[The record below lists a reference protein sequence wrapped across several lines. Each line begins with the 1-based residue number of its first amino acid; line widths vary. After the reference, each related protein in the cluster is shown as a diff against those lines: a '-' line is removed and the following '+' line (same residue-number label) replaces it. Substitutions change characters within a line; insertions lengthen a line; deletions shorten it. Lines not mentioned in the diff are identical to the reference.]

1 MSARLRFGLLALVF
15 AVSAC
20 AGSGAPQDPNKV
32 KRGMETRSGSVLG
45 GSIFGDDSNSNSSG
59 VGGLAVNG
67 YLWRASLDTISFF
80 PLAQAD
86 AFGGVIVTEWYSLPG
101 VENERHK
108 VTIYI
113 LNRELRADGVRV
125 STFKQVRD
133 ATGGW
138 VEAPV
143 TEGVATQIE
152 NAILARARQL
162 RVDSQA
168 AFE

>member
-1 MSARLRFGLLALVF
+1 MSARLRFGVLALIL
-15 AVSAC
+15 ALTAC
-20 AGSGAPQDPNKV
+20 AGSGTPEDPNKI

-45 GSIFGDDSNSNSSG
+45 GSLFSDEGSNSPG

-143 TEGVATQIE
+143 ADGVSAQIE